1 MRVHGHS
8 MMPTLHPGALVLVSE
23 GAFTSREPRH
33 GEIVTAAPTTLGGKP
48 FVKRIAGLPSERVTI
63 GDRAWQLEENQFF
76 LIGDQVEHSMDSRI
90 FGPVR
95 REELIGPVRLRL
107 WPWKVFHTER
117 NQEGAVNGKAIAV
130 S

>member
-23 GAFTSREPRH
+23 GAFTSRDPFDEWF
-33 GEIVTAAPTTLGGKP
+33 AAQGRWGGKP